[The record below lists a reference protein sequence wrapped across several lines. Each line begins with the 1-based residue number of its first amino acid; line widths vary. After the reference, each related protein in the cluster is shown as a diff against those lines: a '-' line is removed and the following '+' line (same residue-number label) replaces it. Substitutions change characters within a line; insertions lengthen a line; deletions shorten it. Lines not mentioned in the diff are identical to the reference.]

1 MDSTTVALTDDPWQH
16 PHVFAAA
23 FNSGDPDRVEHV
35 YEPDG
40 VLMTEAGQALSGAAR
55 REANAG
61 LMALGVPI
69 RVEPRSVSVNGD
81 LALLIVDWAI
91 TGRNAQGRDV
101 DVRGTA
107 TDVARRGADGR
118 WRYAIDN
125 PWGASARIRRRMTS
139 R

>member
-1 MDSTTVALTDDPWQH
+1 MNSTTVALTDDPWQQ

-23 FNSGDPDRVEHV
+23 FNSGDPDRVEPV
-35 YEPDG
+35 YEPEG
-40 VLMTEAGQALSGAAR
+40 VLMTEAGQPLSGVAR

-61 LMALGVPI
+61 LMALGIPI

-91 TGRNAQGRDV
+91 TGRSAAGQDV
-101 DVRGTA
+101 DVRSTA
-107 TDVARRGADGR
+107 TDVARRGSDGY

-125 PWGASARIRRRMTS
+125 PWGTSARIRN
-139 R
+139 

>member
-1 MDSTTVALTDDPWQH
+1 MSTTTVALTDDPWQH
-16 PHVFAAA
+16 PRVFAAA
-23 FNSGDPDRVEHV
+23 FNSGDPDRVEQV

-55 REANAG
+55 RDANTG
-61 LMALGVPI
+61 LMVLGLPI

-81 LALLIVDWAI
+81 LALLVVDWTI
-91 TGRNAQGRDV
+91 TGRSAEGREV

-107 TDVARRGADGR
+107 TDVARRGPNGY

-125 PWGASARIRRRMTS
+125 PWGTSTQNRR
-139 R
+139 